1 MSARGKVSVDEVR
14 RLSQEEGLVDKEIAD
29 AIGCHRVTITRLRS
43 KYDIPRPNLLNR
55 KDKKQEC
62 KKCGEIKYIRRK
74 ERVRH
79 YCLSC
84 KNEQIALRREKN
96 KIYMRTYQK

>member
-1 MSARGKVSVDEVR
+1 MSLRGKINVDEVR
-14 RLSQEEGLVDKEIAD
+14 RLSQEEGYVDKEIGD
-29 AIGCHRVTITRLRS
+29 ALGCHRVTVTRIRG

-55 KDKKQEC
+55 KDKKQIC
-62 KKCGEIKYIRRK
+62 NKCGEIKYIRRS
-74 ERVRH
+74 ERVRRF
-79 YCLSC
+79 CFDC